1 MDFSTIVMIV
11 IGIIIAIILVW
22 LIKQWIEIYNKFIYW
37 RTRANR
43 AFADIDV
50 IMQRRIDMLE
60 ALGNS
65 IKKYDIHE
73 WKALKE
79 TIEARSRWT
88 KDTPLEEKVRNTQE
102 FENNYLKIQAVFEKY
117 PDLKAYGLHEKI
129 MGNSNISDIESQLQK
144 FRLHYNRIA
153 QSYNERVQKFP
164 RSIVAKVYGFK
175 MLDYLTLGNVINLDL
190 HEPYDPKGN
199 FND

>member
-1 MDFSTIVMIV
+1 MDISTIIMIV
-11 IGIIIAIILVW
+11 AGIIIVLTIVW

-50 IMQRRIDMLE
+50 IMQRRIDMLV

-88 KDTPLEEKVRNTQE
+88 KDTPLEDKVQNTQE
-102 FENNYLKIQAVFEKY
+102 FENNFLKIQAVFEKY

-129 MGNSNISDIESQLQK
+129 MGHSNISDIESQTSKSPAPLQP
-144 FRLHYNRIA
+144 NCTI
-153 QSYNERVQKFP
+153 
-164 RSIVAKVYGFK
+164 I
-175 MLDYLTLGNVINLDL
+175 
-190 HEPYDPKGN
+190 
-199 FND
+199 